1 MGSATR
7 IGDADGFLCDD
18 ALRTIQSQL
27 ETLARTPKDYPF
39 KCSLGT
45 CEFLFESRDDVEI
58 LLETVTDV
66 RSERTS
72 GAGELVP
79 GPRVGD
85 RAS

>member
-1 MGSATR
+1 MGTAAR
-7 IGDADGFLCDD
+7 IDDEGGFLCDD

-39 KCSLGT
+39 ECSLGT

-66 RSERTS
+66 RSERTT
-72 GAGELVP
+72 GA
-79 GPRVGD
+79 PRPLAGG
-85 RAS
+85 RAP